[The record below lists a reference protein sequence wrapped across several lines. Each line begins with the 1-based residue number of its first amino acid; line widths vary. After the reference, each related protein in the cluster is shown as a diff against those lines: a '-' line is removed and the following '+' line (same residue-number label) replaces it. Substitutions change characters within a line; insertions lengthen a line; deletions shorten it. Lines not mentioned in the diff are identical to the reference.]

1 MPHVIAFSLFFAVVP
16 GRATSCFWCCA
27 PLGAATFRRGQ
38 SKTKHHPGC
47 LFLLRA
53 GWCYFFCCGPS
64 RTLTQSLWAGA
75 TPPAGPGWC
84 FFFLLAPR
92 PDAYSLTAGLG
103 RDAPGQVVL
112 FFLCCG
118 PAEPGEPRTK
128 HVRCTTSGLKRPGG
142 AAATKRKHHFQLI
155 HNVSLIEGLS
165 LRLVTHM
172 RHGCMNISLLPT
184 LGCDCCAV
192 ATALHNHN
200 PF

>member
-1 MPHVIAFSLFFAVVP
+1 MLRPVGRRNLSAGPEQNKTPPRVFVFAPGRVVLFFLLRPFPDADSVTVGRGDPSGRARMVLLFFARAPP
-16 GRATSCFWCCA
+16 GR
-27 PLGAATFRRGQ
+27 
-38 SKTKHHPGC
+38 
-47 LFLLRA
+47 LLTD
-53 GWCYFFCCGPS
+53 CGPGP
-64 RTLTQSLWAGA
+64 RC
-75 TPPAGPGWC
+75 PGPG
-84 FFFLLAPR
+84 
-92 PDAYSLTAGLG
+92 G
-103 RDAPGQVVL
+103 VV

-118 PAEPGEPRTK
+118 PAEPGEPITK